1 MLVAYDTLANF
12 RWTLKNFFQIVFMGS
27 SLNLYPRLLFFMTQK
42 ETKTNDS
49 LRISI
54 SLTREQWTIHSLL
67 LKQSIP
73 MLEQPLWRT
82 AEQIE
87 KKFEASL
94 IKSQLDKEIVEHE

>member
-1 MLVAYDTLANF
+1 MNKKQTN
-12 RWTLKNFFQIVFMGS
+12 
-27 SLNLYPRLLFFMTQK
+27 
-42 ETKTNDS
+42 TNDS

-87 KKFEASL
+87 KLFEASL
-94 IKSQLDKEIVEHE
+94 IQANLKKEIVEHETK

>member
-1 MLVAYDTLANF
+1 
-12 RWTLKNFFQIVFMGS
+12 MGS
-27 SLNLYPRLLFFMTQK
+27 SLNLYPRLLFFMAQK

-82 AEQIE
+82 AEQID
-87 KKFEASL
+87 KMFEASL
-94 IKSQLDKEIVEHE
+94 MAANLDKEIVEHETK

>member
-1 MLVAYDTLANF
+1 
-12 RWTLKNFFQIVFMGS
+12 MGS

-49 LRISI
+49 LKISI
-54 SLTREQWTIHSLL
+54 SLTREQWAIHSLL

>member
-1 MLVAYDTLANF
+1 MNKKQTN
-12 RWTLKNFFQIVFMGS
+12 
-27 SLNLYPRLLFFMTQK
+27 
-42 ETKTNDS
+42 TNDS

-87 KKFEASL
+87 KIFEASL

>member
-1 MLVAYDTLANF
+1 
-12 RWTLKNFFQIVFMGS
+12 MGS
-27 SLNLYPRLLFFMTQK
+27 SLNLYPRLLFFMTEK
-42 ETKTNDS
+42 ESKTNDS

>member
-1 MLVAYDTLANF
+1 MN
-12 RWTLKNFFQIVFMGS
+12 KKQ
-27 SLNLYPRLLFFMTQK
+27 
-42 ETKTNDS
+42 TNTDDS

-67 LKQSIP
+67 LMQSIP

-82 AEQIE
+82 AKQIE

>member
-1 MLVAYDTLANF
+1 
-12 RWTLKNFFQIVFMGS
+12 
-27 SLNLYPRLLFFMTQK
+27 MTQK

-54 SLTREQWTIHSLL
+54 SFTREQWTIHSLL

>member
-1 MLVAYDTLANF
+1 MNKKQTN
-12 RWTLKNFFQIVFMGS
+12 
-27 SLNLYPRLLFFMTQK
+27 
-42 ETKTNDS
+42 TNDS

-54 SLTREQWTIHSLL
+54 SLTREQWPIHSLL

>member
-1 MLVAYDTLANF
+1 MNKKQTN
-12 RWTLKNFFQIVFMGS
+12 
-27 SLNLYPRLLFFMTQK
+27 
-42 ETKTNDS
+42 TNDS

-82 AEQIE
+82 AERIE
-87 KKFEASL
+87 KLFDASL
-94 IKSQLDKEIVEHE
+94 MAANLEKEIVEHE

>member
-1 MLVAYDTLANF
+1 
-12 RWTLKNFFQIVFMGS
+12 MGS
-27 SLNLYPRLLFFMTQK
+27 SLNLYPRLLFFMAQK

-82 AEQIE
+82 AEQID
-87 KKFEASL
+87 KMFEASL
-94 IKSQLDKEIVEHE
+94 MAANLEKEIVEHETK

>member
-1 MLVAYDTLANF
+1 MNKKQTN
-12 RWTLKNFFQIVFMGS
+12 
-27 SLNLYPRLLFFMTQK
+27 
-42 ETKTNDS
+42 TNDS

-54 SLTREQWTIHSLL
+54 SLTREQWAIHSLL

>member
-1 MLVAYDTLANF
+1 
-12 RWTLKNFFQIVFMGS
+12 MGS
-27 SLNLYPRLLFFMTQK
+27 SLNLYPRLLFLMTQK

-49 LRISI
+49 LKISI
-54 SLTREQWTIHSLL
+54 SLTREQWAIHSLL

>member
-1 MLVAYDTLANF
+1 MNKKQTN
-12 RWTLKNFFQIVFMGS
+12 
-27 SLNLYPRLLFFMTQK
+27 
-42 ETKTNDS
+42 TNDS

-87 KKFEASL
+87 KMFDASL
-94 IKSQLDKEIVEHE
+94 VKAQLDKEIVEHE

>member
-1 MLVAYDTLANF
+1 MNKKQTN
-12 RWTLKNFFQIVFMGS
+12 
-27 SLNLYPRLLFFMTQK
+27 
-42 ETKTNDS
+42 TNDS

>member
-1 MLVAYDTLANF
+1 
-12 RWTLKNFFQIVFMGS
+12 
-27 SLNLYPRLLFFMTQK
+27 MTQK

-54 SLTREQWTIHSLL
+54 SLTREQWAIHSLL

>member
-1 MLVAYDTLANF
+1 MNKKQTN
-12 RWTLKNFFQIVFMGS
+12 
-27 SLNLYPRLLFFMTQK
+27 
-42 ETKTNDS
+42 TNDS

-87 KKFEASL
+87 KKFVASL

>member
-1 MLVAYDTLANF
+1 MNKKQTN
-12 RWTLKNFFQIVFMGS
+12 
-27 SLNLYPRLLFFMTQK
+27 
-42 ETKTNDS
+42 TNDS

-94 IKSQLDKEIVEHE
+94 IKSQLDQEIVEHE

>member
-1 MLVAYDTLANF
+1 
-12 RWTLKNFFQIVFMGS
+12 MGS

-42 ETKTNDS
+42 ETKTNDA
-49 LRISI
+49 LKISI
-54 SLTREQWTIHSLL
+54 SLTREQWAIHSLL

>member
-1 MLVAYDTLANF
+1 MNKKQTN
-12 RWTLKNFFQIVFMGS
+12 
-27 SLNLYPRLLFFMTQK
+27 
-42 ETKTNDS
+42 TNDS

-54 SLTREQWTIHSLL
+54 SLTREQWAIHSLL

-87 KKFEASL
+87 KKYEASL

>member
-1 MLVAYDTLANF
+1 MNKKQTN
-12 RWTLKNFFQIVFMGS
+12 
-27 SLNLYPRLLFFMTQK
+27 
-42 ETKTNDS
+42 TNDS

-82 AEQIE
+82 AEQID
-87 KKFEASL
+87 KMFDASL
-94 IKSQLDKEIVEHE
+94 MAAHLEKEIVEHE

>member
-1 MLVAYDTLANF
+1 
-12 RWTLKNFFQIVFMGS
+12 MGS

-73 MLEQPLWRT
+73 MLEPPLWRT

-87 KKFEASL
+87 KRFEASL
-94 IKSQLDKEIVEHE
+94 VEAQLDKEIVGHE

>member
-1 MLVAYDTLANF
+1 MNKKQTN
-12 RWTLKNFFQIVFMGS
+12 
-27 SLNLYPRLLFFMTQK
+27 
-42 ETKTNDS
+42 TNDS

-87 KKFEASL
+87 KLFEASL

>member
-1 MLVAYDTLANF
+1 MA
-12 RWTLKNFFQIVFMGS
+12 
-27 SLNLYPRLLFFMTQK
+27 QK
-42 ETKTNDS
+42 ETKTDDS

>member
-1 MLVAYDTLANF
+1 MN
-12 RWTLKNFFQIVFMGS
+12 KKQI
-27 SLNLYPRLLFFMTQK
+27 N
-42 ETKTNDS
+42 TNDS

-73 MLEQPLWRT
+73 ILESPLWRT

-94 IKSQLDKEIVEHE
+94 VKAQLDKEIVEHE

>member
-1 MLVAYDTLANF
+1 MNKKQTN
-12 RWTLKNFFQIVFMGS
+12 
-27 SLNLYPRLLFFMTQK
+27 
-42 ETKTNDS
+42 TNDS

-87 KKFEASL
+87 KLFEASL
-94 IKSQLDKEIVEHE
+94 IQANLKKEIVEHE